1 MTSETTDEQREA
13 KRQRD
18 GREEKIRERERDG
31 EPERRIKTKTVQ
43 REGMEGRKEEK
54 HTEADKQPTIMW
66 GG

>member
-1 MTSETTDEQREA
+1 MSRERLRDRETAE
-13 KRQRD
+13 KRRS
-18 GREEKIRERERDG
+18 ERERDG